1 MENIDIYYQLGKRIA
16 YLRKKKGLSGLEL
29 ALKAEINRNYL
40 NDLENG
46 RRNPTLKILRKIAN
60 ALDIDLSTLFY
71 NIRDYQLSSEN
82 IDRR

>member
-1 MENIDIYYQLGKRIA
+1 MESVDIYYQLGKRIA
-16 YLRKKKGLSGLEL
+16 YLRKKKGLSGLDL

-46 RRNPTLKILRKIAN
+46 RRNPTLKILRKIAI
-60 ALDIDLSTLFY
+60 ALDIDLLTLFY

-82 IDRR
+82 ID

>member
-1 MENIDIYYQLGKRIA
+1 MSKEQEYDLKLILLAGRE
-16 YLRKKKGLSGLEL
+16 KKGYSQRKL
-29 ALKAEINRNYL
+29 ARKIGIHHSSL

-46 RRNPTLKILRKIAN
+46 RRNPTLKILRKIAI

-82 IDRR
+82 IDWR